1 MSTVS
6 QVSQAMQWVL
16 TDYPRLIERKT
27 GFVQRSTAKLD
38 GPTFVRGL
46 VLGWMAQPE
55 ASYSQLRSSLA
66 TLGANVKTQA
76 VEQRFGKASVKLFKE
91 VLQEAIKQVIFHEG
105 GVPELFSRFNGVY
118 TQDGSI
124 VPLPASMQEQ
134 YPGCGGSTAEAGVSS
149 MRLEVRWDLS
159 HGSMSGPWITAGREA
174 EHKGEAR
181 EECLPEGSL
190 FVGDSK
196 YFSLASMRARGKAGG
211 FWLVPAKADLHFYDP
226 QAIRTD
232 LVSYLTKHKDEKVID
247 IQIQAGLKDRLPS
260 RLIAVHLDPEA
271 GNRQVRRMKTRYT
284 IYQRASNKGVQRYG
298 PKASKKPKSGKSREK
313 TKKTS
318 KSRLQICE
326 WVILLTNV
334 PKDLL
339 SPEEALVIMRCRWQ
353 IELLW
358 KLWKQYG
365 KIDAWR
371 SENPARIE
379 TEIYAK
385 ILGLL
390 IQHWT
395 TILGCWEDPQRSLR
409 KAQQVTQW
417 GACVLGFA
425 LMGELSLSRVISILT
440 RAMGKGCRI
449 DSRCKKPNTYQLVRN
464 PKLISS

>member
-1 MSTVS
+1 
-6 QVSQAMQWVL
+6 MQWVL
-16 TDYPRLIERKT
+16 NEYPRQIERKV

-76 VEQRFGKASVKLFKE
+76 VEQRFGEASVKLFKE
-91 VLQEAIKQVIFHEG
+91 VLQEGIKQVVCHEG

-134 YPGCGGSTAEAGVSS
+134 YPGCGGYTEEAGLSS
-149 MRLEVRWDLS
+149 MRLEVRWEQS
-159 HGSMSGPWITAGREA
+159 HGGMSGPWITAGREA
-174 EHKGEAR
+174 EHEGEAR
-181 EECLPEGSL
+181 EEHLPEGSL

-211 FWLVPAKADLHFYDP
+211 FWLTPAKADLHFYDP
-226 QAIRTD
+226 QGIRTD
-232 LVSYLTKHKDEKVID
+232 LVSYLIKHKDEKVVD
-247 IQIQAGLKDRLPS
+247 IQIQAGLRARLPS
-260 RLIAVHLDPEA
+260 RLIAVRLDPEV
-271 GNRQVRRMKTRYT
+271 GNRQQRRMKAR
-284 IYQRASNKGVQRYG
+284 IVLYQRAASKGVQRSG
-298 PKASKKPKSGKSREK
+298 PKASKKPKSGKRREK
-313 TKKTS
+313 TKRTS
-318 KSRLQICE
+318 KSRLRIGD

-334 PKDLL
+334 PKEQL
-339 SPEEALVIMRCRWQ
+339 SAQEALVIMRCRWQ

-390 IQHWT
+390 IEHWM

-417 GACVLGFA
+417 GASALGFA
-425 LMGELSLSRVISILT
+425 LIGEMSLSRAIQIITES
-440 RAMGKGCRI
+440 MSNGCRI
-449 DSRCKKPNTYQLVRN
+449 NSRRKKPNTYQLVRD
-464 PKLISS
+464 PKLISP